1 MRTPF
6 GTLFAV
12 AAIASGT
19 AGLTSRA
26 AADPCVWALAGREV
40 LRIHAGAAGLTPQ
53 KRVEALDERMNEILS
68 KCEGSIAAAEIVIST
83 ESKVVRILVRGELL
97 ITATA
102 ADAAANHTTPDRL
115 ARTWLSALRKTIPQI
130 TPRPNEHGP

>member
-1 MRTPF
+1 MRTRMF
-6 GTLFAV
+6 AALMLAAV
-12 AAIASGT
+12 ALGSASL
-19 AGLTSRA
+19 AVRA

-68 KCEGSIAAAEIVIST
+68 RCEGSIAAAEIVIST
-83 ESKVVRILVRGELL
+83 ENKVVRILVRGELL
-97 ITATA
+97 ITATS
-102 ADAAANHTTPDRL
+102 ADAAANRTTPERL